1 MPLNPTPIN
10 TPAPVAP
17 RVEGQWNYGTADNQV
32 L

>member
-17 RVEGQWNYGTADNQV
+17 RVEGQWNYGTNQEQV

>member
-10 TPAPVAP
+10 TPPTAP